1 MGITQLFLLL
11 LTISATYAYITIQII
26 DMLLKIHVKLYHRP
40 LIVQFDFYVDL
51 RYFFKTIFKLKY
63 KSL

>member
-51 RYFFKTIFKLKY
+51 RYFF
-63 KSL
+63 